1 MLAAD
6 LGHALNRGELEL
18 HHQAQFDSAG
28 SCVGSEALLRWPHP
42 VFGFV
47 APPLVVQLAEES
59 KRLGELE
66 RWVFTE
72 AGRHAAA
79 LRERGL
85 PAKTCVNLTPSTLYD
100 AAFLDHL
107 RSKIAEG
114 ALRPEDLLIEITEQT
129 SLLFTGRKLRPAQI
143 IQGPRLSPGHRR
155 LFHGP
160 YLAQVSSGQ

>member
-1 MLAAD
+1 M
-6 LGHALNRGELEL
+6 
-18 HHQAQFDSAG
+18 
-28 SCVGSEALLRWPHP
+28 
-42 VFGFV
+42 
-47 APPLVVQLAEES
+47 VQVAEES
-59 KRLGELE
+59 KRLGEQE

-129 SLLFTGRKLRPAQI
+129 SLLFTGENSALLKSYRALGFR
-143 IQGPRLSPGHRR
+143 
-155 LFHGP
+155 
-160 YLAQVSSGQ
+160 QVIDDFSMSHTSLK